1 MFNFQLISPDSAAA
15 GPASQCVI
23 KSTENDLGVYNCW
36 KLIWRKPN
44 FQRFLEI
51 GHVMSMSSHTSVS
64 EILVYIINM
73 TFTVIFQSA
82 QGFEEEP

>member
-1 MFNFQLISPDSAAA
+1 
-15 GPASQCVI
+15 
-23 KSTENDLGVYNCW
+23 
-36 KLIWRKPN
+36 
-44 FQRFLEI
+44 
-51 GHVMSMSSHTSVS
+51 MSMSSHTSVE